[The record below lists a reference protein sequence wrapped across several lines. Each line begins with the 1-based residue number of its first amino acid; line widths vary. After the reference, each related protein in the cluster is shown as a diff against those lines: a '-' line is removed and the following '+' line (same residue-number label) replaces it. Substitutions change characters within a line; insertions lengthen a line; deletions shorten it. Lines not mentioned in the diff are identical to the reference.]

1 MRKILLTLLLV
12 LPMTLQASAE
22 EIRIPNTPTIT
33 PIRVFFAVLVVIL
46 FIAGEILFDYF
57 RKKRIADRP
66 ERYEKK
72 MKELEKKKK
81 ARNKQ

>member
-12 LPMTLQASAE
+12 FPMAIQVSAE

-33 PIRVFFAVLVVIL
+33 PLRVFFAVFVVML

-57 RKKRIADRP
+57 RKKRIANRP

-72 MKELEKKKK
+72 MKELEEKKK